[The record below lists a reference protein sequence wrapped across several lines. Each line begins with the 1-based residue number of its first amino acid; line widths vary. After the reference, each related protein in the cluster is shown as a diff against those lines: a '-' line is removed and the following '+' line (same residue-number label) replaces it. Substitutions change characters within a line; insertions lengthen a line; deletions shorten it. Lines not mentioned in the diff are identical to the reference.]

1 MSSLSYRDADGAR
14 HEVLVLQTPAGDWQ
28 IVDVSPEETRVI
40 DTLDGE
46 EDGRPQ
52 AEALARDYLTT
63 AKEAVAATGPNEAER
78 ISEQGGAD
86 ARSDRTPSS
95 AERQPRGRGV
105 ALPRPA
111 G

>member
-1 MSSLSYRDADGAR
+1 VSSLRYRDGEGAR
-14 HEVLVLQTPAGDWQ
+14 HQVVVLKTPAGDWQ
-28 IVDVSPEETRVI
+28 IVDVSPAQTRVI
-40 DTLDGE
+40 DALDGE

-52 AEALARDYLTT
+52 ADALARDYLTT

-78 ISEQGGAD
+78 ISEQRGAD
-86 ARSDRTPSS
+86 AHSDRTPSS
-95 AERQPRGRGV
+95 AGRAPRGRGV

>member
-1 MSSLSYRDADGAR
+1 VSSLSYRDADGAR

>member
-1 MSSLSYRDADGAR
+1 VSSLTYRDSEGAR

-28 IVDVSPEETRVI
+28 LLDVSPEETRVI

-52 AEALARDYLTT
+52 ADALARDYLTT
-63 AKEAVAATGPNEAER
+63 VQRFVAATGPNEAGR

-86 ARSDRTPSS
+86 ARSHRTPSS
-95 AERQPRGRGV
+95 AEHQPRGRGV

>member
-1 MSSLSYRDADGAR
+1 VSSLTYRDAEGTR

-28 IVDVSPEETRVI
+28 LLDVSPEQTRVI

-52 AEALARDYLTT
+52 ADALARDYLTT
-63 AKEAVAATGPNEAER
+63 VKQFVAATGPNEAER

-95 AERQPRGRGV
+95 AGRQPRGRGV

>member
-1 MSSLSYRDADGAR
+1 VSSLTYRDSEGAR
-14 HEVLVLQTPAGDWQ
+14 HEVLVLRTDTGDWQ
-28 IVDVSPEETRVI
+28 LLDVSQAQTRVI

-52 AEALARDYLTT
+52 AEALARDYVTT
-63 AKEAVAATGPNEAER
+63 VNGSGAATGPTEAER

-95 AERQPRGRGV
+95 AGRQPRGRGV

>member
-1 MSSLSYRDADGAR
+1 VSSLAYRDGEGAR

-28 IVDVSPEETRVI
+28 LLDVSPAQTRVI
-40 DTLDGE
+40 DTLDGQ

-52 AEALARDYLTT
+52 ADALARDYLTT
-63 AKEAVAATGPNEAER
+63 AKEAVEARGPNEAER

-86 ARSDRTPSS
+86 ADSHRTPSS
-95 AERQPRGRGV
+95 AGREPRGRGV
-105 ALPRPA
+105 ALSRPA

>member
-1 MSSLSYRDADGAR
+1 MSSLHYRDADGAR

-28 IVDVSPEETRVI
+28 LLDVSPAQTRVI

-52 AEALARDYLTT
+52 AEALARDYLSVVECVPPT
-63 AKEAVAATGPNEAER
+63 AGPKPGER
-78 ISEQGGAD
+78 ISQQGGAD
-86 ARSDRTPSS
+86 AHSDRTPST
-95 AERQPRGRGV
+95 AEHQQRGRGA